1 LGIRKGI
8 FSGVLFGVS
17 QFILF
22 LIFGLL
28 FYLGALVV
36 RDNYSQDEFF
46 QGVLNMF
53 TAIYGIV
60 FAAMTVGNNS
70 HFLPDVGAAK
80 NSAANLFLIIDSE
93 D

>member
-1 LGIRKGI
+1 
-8 FSGVLFGVS
+8 
-17 QFILF
+17 
-22 LIFGLL
+22 
-28 FYLGALVV
+28 
-36 RDNYSQDEFF
+36 
-46 QGVLNMF
+46 MF

-93 D
+93 DQDQIQQREQSKMLT